1 MPQKLDYAAFIG
13 IDWADTEHA
22 VCLLT
27 PDGSSEKQVIAQKPE
42 DLAAWAIQLRQ
53 RFGGKRIAVCLEQSR
68 GALIYALMQYD
79 FLVLFPINPSQLAAY
94 RKALNPSGAKDD
106 PKDARLLASFL
117 REHGEQL
124 RAWKP
129 DDEVTRG
136 LRLLTEQR
144 RRWVEDRVAYCNEL
158 LQRLKESYV
167 LALKFAGTELHAL
180 NFLALLEQF
189 PSQRDLQR
197 ASPQQ
202 LAKWLPRRRRVPDDP
217 PAEELLQA
225 RIAEVRNTPLLTKD
239 AAILDV
245 SRLAVMHLVAMLRQ
259 LNQSIA
265 SCEKR
270 IAELMEK
277 HPDTPIFASFP
288 GAGPALKPRLI
299 AAFGTDRKKFA
310 SAQDLQRLGGIAPVT
325 KRSGK
330 TCYVQMRWACPKF
343 LRQTFHEFAR
353 CSQKK
358 CRWAKA
364 YVAMLQSRGKGYN
377 QAIRALAFKW
387 LRIMFRCWQT
397 GKPYDDDRYLQKLTE
412 RGSPLLA
419 HLAPKPS
426 EVT

>member
-1 MPQKLDYAAFIG
+1 MTKEPEYAAFIG

-27 PDGSSEKQVIAQKPE
+27 PDGPPEQCVIAQKAQE
-42 DLAAWAIQLRQ
+42 LAAWALGLRD
-53 RFGGKRIAVCLEQSR
+53 RFAGKRLAVCLEQSR

-106 PKDARLLASFL
+106 PKDAQLLASFL
-117 REHGEQL
+117 REHGDRL

-129 DDEVTRG
+129 DDETTRG

-158 LQRLKESYV
+158 QQRLKESYV
-167 LALKFAGTELHAL
+167 LALQFAGNELHGVK
-180 NFLALLEQF
+180 FLALLEQF

-225 RIAEVRNTPLLTKD
+225 RIAEIRNAPLLAKD
-239 AAILDV
+239 AAVLEV
-245 SRLAVMHLVAMLRQ
+245 SRLAVMHLVLMLRL

-265 SCEKR
+265 DCEKK
-270 IAELMEK
+270 IAALLEK
-277 HPDTPIFASFP
+277 HPDTEIFASFP
-288 GAGPALKPRLI
+288 GAGPALMPRLI
-299 AAFGTDRKKFA
+299 AAFGTDRKKFG
-310 SAQDLQRLGGIAPVT
+310 SAQDLQRLSGIAPVT

-330 TCYVQMRWACPKF
+330 TCYVQMRWACPTF

-353 CSQKK
+353 CSQRK

-364 YVAMLQSRGKGYN
+364 YVTMLQSRGYGYN
-377 QAIRALAFKW
+377 QAIRSLAFKW
-387 LRIMFRCWQT
+387 LRILFRCWQT
-397 GKPYDDDRYLQKLTE
+397 RTRYDDDRYLQKLTE
-412 RGSPLLA
+412 KGAALLN
-419 HLAPKPS
+419 HLPQNSTEAP
-426 EVT
+426 

>member
-225 RIAEVRNTPLLTKD
+225 RIAEVRNTPMLTKD

-343 LRQTFHEFAR
+343 LRQTFHEFL
-353 CSQKK
+353 SST
-358 CRWAKA
+358 
-364 YVAMLQSRGKGYN
+364 L
-377 QAIRALAFKW
+377 
-387 LRIMFRCWQT
+387 
-397 GKPYDDDRYLQKLTE
+397 
-412 RGSPLLA
+412 GS
-419 HLAPKPS
+419 
-426 EVT
+426 

>member
-1 MPQKLDYAAFIG
+1 MTKKLNYAAFIG

-27 PDGSSEKQVIAQKPE
+27 PDRPPERQVIAQKAE
-42 DLAAWAIQLRQ
+42 DLAAWAIQLRD
-53 RFGGKRIAVCLEQSR
+53 RFAGKQIAVCLEQSR
-68 GALIYALMQYD
+68 GALIYALMQYE

-106 PKDARLLASFL
+106 PKDALLLASFL

-144 RRWVEDRVAYCNEL
+144 RKWVEDRVAYGNEL

-167 LALKFAGTELHAL
+167 LALQFAGHQLHTAS
-180 NFLALLEQF
+180 FLALLEQF

-225 RIAEVRNTPLLTKD
+225 RIAEIRNAPLLTKD
-239 AAILDV
+239 KAVLEA
-245 SRLAVMHLVAMLRQ
+245 SRLAMTHLVAMLRQ
-259 LNQSIA
+259 LNQSILD
-265 SCEKR
+265 CEKK
-270 IAELMEK
+270 IGELLEK

-288 GAGPALKPRLI
+288 GAGHALKPRLI
-299 AAFGTDRKKFA
+299 AAFGTDRKKFG
-310 SAQDLQRLGGIAPVT
+310 SAQDLQQLGGIAPVT

-330 TCYVQMRWACPKF
+330 TCHVQMRWACPHF

-353 CSQKK
+353 CSQRK

-364 YVAMLQSRGKGYN
+364 YVAMLKSRGFGYH
-377 QAIRALAFKW
+377 QAVRALAFKW
-387 LRIMFRCWQT
+387 IRILFRCWQT
-397 GKPYDDDRYLQKLTE
+397 GKPYDDDRYLQRLIEK
-412 RGSPLLA
+412 GSPLLA
-419 HLAPKPS
+419 YLAPKSS